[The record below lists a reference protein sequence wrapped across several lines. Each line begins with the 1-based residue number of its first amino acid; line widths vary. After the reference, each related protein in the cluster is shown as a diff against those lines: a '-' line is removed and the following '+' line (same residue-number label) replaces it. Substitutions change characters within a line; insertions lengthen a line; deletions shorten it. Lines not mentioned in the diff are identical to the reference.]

1 MSAGPPRPCRSP
13 PVPGWPASWPGSGS
27 PAGARAAAPRPTAPR
42 RTARSRSR
50 PPRSS
55 PALVGSLIPKE
66 KEAAMRHRRS
76 GRMRG
81 PLAPYAAGF
90 RAELASRGYAAV
102 SVEHRAAQF
111 SRSAGGWTP
120 NGWSRSMR
128 TSLSAA
134 TLPPGWRLPWGPRDP
149 AIATIRD
156 RSRVRLA
163 SHRGHAAPNA
173 QPGSIRPRHSS
184 AELTWQ
190 NDFECHPGSAVRPA
204 KASRPHARQSSASIP
219 EIRHQLYCCNSA
231 ASALKVQA
239 DCLAGL
245 TQPDC
250 RLCAAGRA
258 TASTAATAAAS
269 T

>member
-1 MSAGPPRPCRSP
+1 
-13 PVPGWPASWPGSGS
+13 
-27 PAGARAAAPRPTAPR
+27 
-42 RTARSRSR
+42 
-50 PPRSS
+50 
-55 PALVGSLIPKE
+55 
-66 KEAAMRHRRS
+66 MRHRRS

-90 RAELASRGYAAV
+90 RAELASRGYAPV

-111 SRSAGGWTP
+111 SQISRWLDAERLEPIDADVIIRRHASA
-120 NGWSRSMR
+120 RM
-128 TSLSAA
+128 AA
-134 TLPPGWRLPWGPRDP
+134 PPGPRDP
-149 AIATIRD
+149 GIATIRD

-184 AELTWQ
+184 AVLTWQ